1 MHNPNL
7 KPQTPNLKSTEDTI
21 CAPATAP
28 GGALGIIR
36 VSGPEAL
43 AIVGSVCHSVKAT
56 TPANTVHYTHITA
69 PVPDASPSGSPAPV
83 PDASPSGPATPVL
96 IDEVLVSTFR
106 APHSYTG
113 EDCVEISCHGSPYII
128 NKILEILIQQGC
140 RMARPGEFS
149 MRAFLNG
156 KMDLSQAEAVADLI
170 ASTNRATHQI
180 ALSQLRGH
188 FSGELS
194 QLRQQLL
201 ELTSLLEL
209 ELDFSDHEDLEF
221 ADRTQLLQLA
231 QHIDERITTLA
242 ATFDTGQAI
251 KAGIP
256 VAIVGKT
263 NVGKSTLLNRL
274 LHDDRAIV
282 SDIHGTTRDTIED
295 VINIQGVAFRF
306 IDTAGIRQTSDAIEQ
321 IGIDRTYQAICRAR
335 IVLWLLDEEPTAEEQ
350 KEIESRCQGK
360 SLIIVSNKS
369 DKGISVAESSIV
381 IPHSSLLSISAKHG
395 QGIEALETAIYSAA
409 NLPDLKESDIIVTS
423 ARHHEALVRAH
434 DDLLRVLDALAH
446 QLPGDLV
453 AEDLHLVLSDLAQIT
468 GEAQIITSQE
478 TLNHIF
484 RHHCVG
490 K

>member
-1 MHNPNL
+1 MTDSSLSPCL
-7 KPQTPNLKSTEDTI
+7 SPLTSKEDTI

-36 VSGPEAL
+36 VSGPDAFAAVSSL
-43 AIVGSVCHSVKAT
+43 CSLCCNIIAG
-56 TPANTVHYTHITA
+56 NTVHYTHIVNSEGET
-69 PVPDASPSGSPAPV
+69 
-83 PDASPSGPATPVL
+83 
-96 IDEVLVSTFR
+96 IDEAMVSIFR

-113 EDCVEISCHGSPYII
+113 EDSVEISCHGSSYIL
-128 NKILEILIQQGC
+128 NNVLELLIRNGC
-140 RMARPGEFS
+140 RMARPGEFT
-149 MRAFLNG
+149 MRAYLNG

-170 ASTNRATHQI
+170 AATNKATHHI
-180 ALSQLRGH
+180 AMSQLRGCV
-188 FSGELS
+188 SSELS
-194 QLRQQLL
+194 RLRKQLL

-221 ADRTQLLQLA
+221 ADRSQLLHLA
-231 QHIDERITTLA
+231 QHIDERITALA
-242 ATFDTGQAI
+242 ATFETGQAI

-274 LHDDRAIV
+274 LRDERAIV

-321 IGIDRTYQAICRAR
+321 IGIDRTYQAISRAR

-350 KEIESRCQGK
+350 KDIDSRCQDK

-369 DKGISVAESSIV
+369 DKGVLVADSAIV
-381 IPHSSLLSISAKHG
+381 IPHSSFLSISAKHG

-409 NLPDLKESDIIVTS
+409 NLPDLKESAVIVTS
-423 ARHHEALVRAH
+423 ARHHEALIHAH
-434 DDLLRVLDALAH
+434 DDLQRVLDALAH

-468 GEAQIITSQE
+468 GEDQIITSQE

-484 RHHCVG
+484 RHYCVG